1 MKLLRPVAI
10 ALALSTISYLASGKA
25 KTIELQHSVVYKTQL
40 NIRDYWVSEKL
51 DGVRGYWD
59 GQHLYTRSGNLINA
73 PKWFSQYW
81 PKHALDGELWAGRG
95 EFEFASGCVRR
106 KTNNDSCWQQMI
118 FMVFDLPEHG
128 GNFSERVQA
137 MNTLQQSITDQSLDI
152 VQQRQLR
159 SNQALTTML
168 NTIIAA
174 GGEGLMLH
182 HQDANYQAGR
192 NPQLMKLKRYQ
203 DAEAIV
209 LAHLPGKGKY
219 RGKLGALLVETPAG
233 VQFKLGSGFTD
244 QQRQQ
249 PPAIGST
256 VTYKYYG
263 VTKNNIPRF
272 ASFLRIR
279 ITDLEQDDAESQ
291 QVQADQ

>member
-1 MKLLRPVAI
+1 MAI
-10 ALALSTISYLASGKA
+10 S
-25 KTIELQHSVVYKTQL
+25 
-40 NIRDYWVSEKL
+40 
-51 DGVRGYWD
+51 
-59 GQHLYTRSGNLINA
+59 
-73 PKWFSQYW
+73 
-81 PKHALDGELWAGRG
+81 
-95 EFEFASGCVRR
+95 
-106 KTNNDSCWQQMI
+106 
-118 FMVFDLPEHG
+118 
-128 GNFSERVQA
+128 SERVQA

>member
-1 MKLLRPVAI
+1 MKILQFLAI
-10 ALALSTISYLASGKA
+10 TLVISLTSHAENTA
-25 KTIELQHSVVYKTQL
+25 TKTLKLQHGVVYKSQL
-40 NIRDYWVSEKL
+40 NIGDYWVSEKL

-59 GQHLYTRSGNLINA
+59 GQHLYTRRGNQIHA

-95 EFEFASGCVRR
+95 RFEFASGCVRR
-106 KTNNDSCWQQMI
+106 KADNDSCWQQMT
-118 FMVFDLPEHG
+118 FMVFDLPDHG
-128 GNFSERVQA
+128 GNFSQRVQA

-152 VQQRQLR
+152 VRQRQLS
-159 SNQALTTML
+159 SNQALDNML
-168 NTIIAA
+168 NTVVAS

-182 HQDANYQAGR
+182 HQDASYQAGR

-203 DAEAIV
+203 DAEAVV

-219 RGKLGALLVETPAG
+219 SGKLGALLVETPAG
-233 VQFKLGSGFTD
+233 VQFKIGSGFTD
-244 QQRQQ
+244 KQRQY
-249 PPAIGST
+249 PPEVGTT

-272 ASFLRIR
+272 ASFLRVR
-279 ITDLEQDDAESQ
+279 ITD
-291 QVQADQ
+291 VDQNTNVSKK